1 MDNFCSIESLS
12 HDTKIFYM
20 KNFRPKQSKNDIVN
34 GVENYINGYKNNH
47 IKDTYS
53 YHLPYNY
60 CNINDINRFK
70 SIVEI
75 ELKKGILS
83 SIIFVVVEKVSWFL
97 LYNTIL
103 KVKIYIIIN
112 GL

>member
-12 HDTKIFYM
+12 HDTKIFYSR
-20 KNFRPKQSKNDIVN
+20 KILDLNKVKNDIVN

-75 ELKKGILS
+75 ELKKRNIIKYHFCCSGKGFMIS
-83 SIIFVVVEKVSWFL
+83 SL
-97 LYNTIL
+97 
-103 KVKIYIIIN
+103 
-112 GL
+112 